1 MSAFWLEQM
10 TGDFLAGDSSCVFVV
25 LVEMRK
31 GGFGVLFQ
39 LNSFYL
45 CCTIFFWG
53 RGALS
58 NSCKMAFD
66 CTNLVGSMTRARINR
81 KYITGMH

>member
-1 MSAFWLEQM
+1 MF
-10 TGDFLAGDSSCVFVV
+10 FVV

-39 LNSFYL
+39 LNSFT
-45 CCTIFFWG
+45 CAVQFFFFLG
-53 RGALS
+53 SGALS

-66 CTNLVGSMTRARINR
+66 CTNLVRSMTRARINR

>member
-39 LNSFYL
+39 LNSFT
-45 CCTIFFWG
+45 CAVQFFLG
-53 RGALS
+53 KGG
-58 NSCKMAFD
+58 
-66 CTNLVGSMTRARINR
+66 LVEHLQNGIRLYKLGSLND
-81 KYITGMH
+81 

>member
-1 MSAFWLEQM
+1 MSAFWLEQV

-39 LNSFYL
+39 LNSFT
-45 CCTIFFWG
+45 CAVQFFFGEGGPCRTVAKWHSIVQTWL
-53 RGALS
+53 AQ
-58 NSCKMAFD
+58 
-66 CTNLVGSMTRARINR
+66 
-81 KYITGMH
+81 